1 MKKIFILLLL
11 IISLKPCCAGNPE
24 KIRTFYV
31 SYMNNLLNRISENKE
46 LCQRYLTK
54 GLIEK
59 NGRVVSATN
68 SNPIIQLQDINN
80 DAIETLNVEEL
91 NNDWYIV
98 KYQWKKGD
106 VSSEKRIPLKAYEID
121 EEFRIVYISPS
132 WNGGQYGDFLIAER
146 HQSYNINN
154 SSELLFLKSFYNAY
168 LSEYGIIETDAA
180 GRLSKLRDEYLT
192 KNAKADFEKA
202 EQKELLDNKEDFY
215 LLIDNFDFE
224 YLWAKSL
231 VIEQLNYNNFLV
243 SFDCN
248 GRTKKI
254 IISLSKN
261 NNGYMID
268 RIQRYKKT

>member
-106 VSSEKRIPLKAYEID
+106 VSSEKRISLKAYEID

-132 WNGGQYGDFLIAER
+132 WNGGQYGDFLM
-146 HQSYNINN
+146 
-154 SSELLFLKSFYNAY
+154 
-168 LSEYGIIETDAA
+168 
-180 GRLSKLRDEYLT
+180 
-192 KNAKADFEKA
+192 
-202 EQKELLDNKEDFY
+202 QK
-215 LLIDNFDFE
+215 
-224 YLWAKSL
+224 
-231 VIEQLNYNNFLV
+231 
-243 SFDCN
+243 
-248 GRTKKI
+248 G
-254 IISLSKN
+254 ISLTTLITVLN
-261 NNGYMID
+261 CCF
-268 RIQRYKKT
+268 

>member
-11 IISLKPCCAGNPE
+11 IISLKPCFVGNPE

-98 KYQWKKGD
+98 K
-106 VSSEKRIPLKAYEID
+106 
-121 EEFRIVYISPS
+121 
-132 WNGGQYGDFLIAER
+132 
-146 HQSYNINN
+146 
-154 SSELLFLKSFYNAY
+154 
-168 LSEYGIIETDAA
+168 
-180 GRLSKLRDEYLT
+180 
-192 KNAKADFEKA
+192 
-202 EQKELLDNKEDFY
+202 
-215 LLIDNFDFE
+215 
-224 YLWAKSL
+224 
-231 VIEQLNYNNFLV
+231 
-243 SFDCN
+243 
-248 GRTKKI
+248 
-254 IISLSKN
+254 
-261 NNGYMID
+261 
-268 RIQRYKKT
+268 